1 MTLYRISLLDQSDR
15 IKALETFECHDDDE
29 AEDVAAELLKSS
41 RYVAVEVWEETERI
55 YRAEK

>member
-55 YRAEK
+55 HRAEK

>member
-1 MTLYRISLLDQSDR
+1 LTLYRISLLDQSDR